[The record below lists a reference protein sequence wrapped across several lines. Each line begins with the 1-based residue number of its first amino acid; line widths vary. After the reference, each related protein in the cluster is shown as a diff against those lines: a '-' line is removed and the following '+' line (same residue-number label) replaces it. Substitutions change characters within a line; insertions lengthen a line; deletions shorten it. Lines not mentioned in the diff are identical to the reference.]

1 MQADHGDFVSR
12 TLEEP
17 HGVEVIFDWL
27 GFVMSFA
34 HHGQPPRSDALHHR
48 VTPRSDVPYACMRMR
63 LQKRKA
69 RPNMSQYYWRFGCP
83 STRVPT
89 AAADPDTGMEA
100 DVAAGQEVCE
110 LGRLVGGGLVGAR
123 RRPEAAMRI
132 PTPETVGQIM
142 AAAEQWFAPL
152 IGLCAF
158 AGLRLGEAAAG
169 SSSPISTSYGAR
181 SPCHGRCSGPEVAT
195 SPSGHPSTAR
205 SGWSTCPTS
214 W

>member
-48 VTPRSDVPYACMRMR
+48 VTPRSDVLHACMRMH

-69 RPNMSQYYWRFGCP
+69 LPNMSQYYWRFGCP
-83 STRVPT
+83 STWVPT

-110 LGRLVGGGLVGAR
+110 LGRLVGGDWSVRPALV
-123 RRPEAAMRI
+123 
-132 PTPETVGQIM
+132 
-142 AAAEQWFAPL
+142 
-152 IGLCAF
+152 
-158 AGLRLGEAAAG
+158 RLGCML
-169 SSSPISTSYGAR
+169 STVVASHGAR
-181 SPCHGRCSGPEVAT
+181 SAAERT
-195 SPSGHPSTAR
+195 D
-205 SGWSTCPTS
+205 
-214 W
+214 

>member
-100 DVAAGQEVCE
+100 DVAAGQEVSE

-123 RRPEAAMRI
+123 RRPEAAIRI

-158 AGLRLGEAAAG
+158 AGLRLGEAAGVQLADIDFLRRTLTVSRQVQRAG
-169 SSSPISTSYGAR
+169 R
-181 SPCHGRCSGPEVAT
+181 
-195 SPSGHPSTAR
+195 
-205 SGWSTCPTS
+205 
-214 W
+214 

>member
-69 RPNMSQYYWRFGCP
+69 RPNMSQYYWRFGL
-83 STRVPT
+83 SYRPT
-89 AAADPDTGMEA
+89 SFLECLFVDLLQVEGLTYLHA
-100 DVAAGQEVCE
+100 DVVSDHQLGQLFAVDKPQAHADIFCE
-110 LGRLVGGGLVGAR
+110 L
-123 RRPEAAMRI
+123 
-132 PTPETVGQIM
+132 
-142 AAAEQWFAPL
+142 
-152 IGLCAF
+152 LCA
-158 AGLRLGEAAAG
+158 R
-169 SSSPISTSYGAR
+169 
-181 SPCHGRCSGPEVAT
+181 
-195 SPSGHPSTAR
+195 
-205 SGWSTCPTS
+205 
-214 W
+214 